1 MDPVTAFLLLRRVEM
16 EAILGEVASRDR
28 TSACDQVEEYTCD
41 QVEEYREQLQSSC
54 IRLEGP

>member
-1 MDPVTAFLLLRRVEM
+1 M